1 MGYLAIEL
9 ARTLDE
15 DRFREAEHC
24 HRINKA
30 LATRQEPSTIPLESL
45 VNWLQSLVRRERR
58 VVTEQQ
64 ARALAELS

>member
-15 DRFREAEHC
+15 DRFREAERC

-30 LATRQEPSTIPLESL
+30 LAMRQERSTIPLESL
-45 VNWLQSLVRRERR
+45 VHWLQSLLRREQR

-64 ARALAELS
+64 ARAVAELS